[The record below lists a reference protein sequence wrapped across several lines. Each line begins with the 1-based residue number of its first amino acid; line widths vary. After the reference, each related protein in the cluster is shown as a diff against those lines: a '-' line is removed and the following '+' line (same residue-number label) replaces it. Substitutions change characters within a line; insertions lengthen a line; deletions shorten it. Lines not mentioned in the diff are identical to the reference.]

1 MANAS
6 GVLKQIAIKEE
17 TTYGTLPTA
26 SGAQLLRRVDASF
39 NLTKDT
45 YESNEIRPD
54 LQTADMRH
62 GVRRVSGKLN
72 GELSPGSYAAYLGA
86 LLKRDFAA
94 VTALTAL
101 SLTIAGSGPTYTVTR
116 ASGSFLTSGLK
127 IGQVVRLTAGVFAA
141 GNLNKNLFIVDM
153 TATVL
158 TVIVLNGT
166 ALTAEG
172 PIATATITV
181 PGKTTYVPTS
191 GHTDKSYSIEEWYSE
206 ISRSETFAGCKFT
219 KASFQLPPSG
229 MATIGLDVV
238 GKDLG
243 QAPASTRYFTSPTA
257 VSSSGVVAA
266 VNGVLRVGGV
276 TMATVTGLNFDVDA
290 AFSGDPVVGSNVV
303 PTQFAGRVKVTGQFT
318 AYFADGVLP
327 AAFYDETE
335 LGIQVALT
343 TTNDAAAEFLSFS
356 LSRVKVGGAD
366 KSDGEGGVVRT
377 FPFVALLNNSGGTGT
392 AHEQSTIAIQDSL
405 AA

>member
-127 IGQVVRLTAGVFAA
+127 IGQVVRLTAGTFTA

-191 GHTDKSYSIEEWYSE
+191 GHTDKSYSVEEWYSE

-318 AYFADGVLP
+318 AYFSDGVLP

-377 FPFVALLNNSGGTGT
+377 FPFTALLNGSGGTGT
-392 AHEQSTIAIQDSL
+392 AHEASTIAIQDSL

>member
-1 MANAS
+1 MAQAS
-6 GVLKQIAIKEE
+6 GVFKQISIKEE

-86 LLKRDFAA
+86 VLKRDFAA

-127 IGQVVRLTAGVFAA
+127 IGQVVRLTAGSFAA
-141 GNLNKNLFIVDM
+141 GNLNKNLFVVDM
-153 TATVL
+153 TALVL
-158 TVIVLNGT
+158 TVIVLNAS

-191 GHTDKSYSIEEWYSE
+191 GHTDKSYSIEEWYSDT
-206 ISRSETFAGCKFT
+206 SRSETFAGCKFS

-229 MATIGLDVV
+229 MATLGLDVV

-243 QAPASTRYFTSPTA
+243 QTPGSTRYFTSPTA

-318 AYFADGVLP
+318 AYFSDGVLP

-343 TTNDAAAEFLSFS
+343 TSNDAAAEFLSVS

-366 KSDGEGGVVRT
+366 KADGEGGVVRT
-377 FPFVALLNNSGGTGT
+377 FPFVALLNNSGGSGT
-392 AHEQSTIAIQDSL
+392 AHEQSTISIHDSL
-405 AA
+405 A

>member
-6 GVLKQIAIKEE
+6 GVFKQIAIKEE

-94 VTALTAL
+94 VSALTGL
-101 SLTIAGSGPTYTVTR
+101 SLTIAAGSGSTYTVTR
-116 ASGSFLTSGLK
+116 GSGSFLTSGLK

-191 GHTDKSYSIEEWYSE
+191 GHTDKSYSIEEWYD

-303 PTQFAGRVKVTGQFT
+303 PTQFAGRVKVAGQFT
-318 AYFADGVLP
+318 AYFSDGVLP

-343 TTNDAAAEFLSFS
+343 TSNDAAAEFLSFS

-377 FPFVALLNNSGGTGT
+377 FPFTALLNSAGGTGT
-392 AHEQSTIAIQDSL
+392 AHEASTIAIQDSL

>member
-6 GVLKQIAIKEE
+6 DVLKQIAIKEE

-86 LLKRDFAA
+86 VLKRDFAA
-94 VTALTAL
+94 VSALTGL
-101 SLTIAGSGPTYTVTR
+101 SLTVAGTGPTYTITR
-116 ASGSFLTSGLK
+116 GSGSFLTSGLK
-127 IGQVVRLTAGVFAA
+127 IGQVVRLTAGSFAA

-191 GHTDKSYSIEEWYSE
+191 GHTDKSYSVEEWNSE
-206 ISRSETFAGCKFT
+206 ISRSETYAGCKFT

-266 VNGVLRVGGV
+266 VNGVLRIGGV

-318 AYFADGVLP
+318 AYFSDGVLP

-377 FPFVALLNNSGGTGT
+377 FPFTALLNSAGGTGT
-392 AHEQSTIAIQDSL
+392 AHEASTIAIQDSL
-405 AA
+405 A

>member
-6 GVLKQIAIKEE
+6 GVFKQIAIKEE
-17 TTYGTLPTA
+17 TTFGTLPTA

-86 LLKRDFAA
+86 VLKRDFAA
-94 VTALTAL
+94 VSALTGL
-101 SLTIAGSGPTYTVTR
+101 SLTVAGTGPTYTITR
-116 ASGSFLTSGLK
+116 GSGTFLTSGLK
-127 IGQVVRLTAGVFAA
+127 IGQVVRLTAGTFNAA
-141 GNLNKNLFIVDM
+141 NLNKNLFIVDM

-158 TVIVLNGT
+158 TVIVLNAS
-166 ALTAEG
+166 ALVAEG

-191 GHTDKSYSIEEWYSE
+191 GHTDKSYSIEEWYSD
-206 ISRSETFAGCKFT
+206 ISRSETFAGCKFS

-243 QAPASTRYFTSPTA
+243 QAPGASRYFTSPTA

-318 AYFADGVLP
+318 AYFSDGVLP

-377 FPFVALLNNSGGTGT
+377 FPFTALLNSAGGTGT
-392 AHEQSTIAIQDSL
+392 AHEASTIAIQDSL
-405 AA
+405 A